1 MRAVIQEAY
10 GSIDALRVCNIERP
24 SIGDDEVLLRV
35 RAASVNPDV
44 WHVLAGLPFVLRLM
58 GVGLRRPKQ
67 PVPGTDAAGIVESVG
82 KNVTRFAPGDEVFGE
97 TVGGH
102 EWQNGG
108 SYAEYAAV
116 REDALELK
124 PPNVA
129 FEEAAS
135 VATSGIIAH
144 RALRDQG
151 NLQTASTV
159 LVNGAGGGVGSIAVQ
174 LAKAHGTEVTGVDC
188 AAKLDMIRSLGA
200 DHVIDY
206 AHEDF
211 TRSGRRYDLIFD
223 VPGNHSFWACRR
235 ALTPEGKYV
244 LIGHDHFGTAGRRIL
259 GSVPRFFGLLALSQ
273 FTSQLSGSDGWRGPN
288 DHLIRL
294 RELLEA
300 RKLTPV
306 IERRY
311 SLEEVAEAIRYLQS
325 GQARGRIVV
334 TP

>member
-10 GSIDALRVCNIERP
+10 GSVDTLRVSSIDRP
-24 SIGDDEVLLRV
+24 AVGDGEVLVQV

-44 WHVLAGLPFVLRLM
+44 WHVLTGRPFILRLL
-58 GVGLRRPKQ
+58 GAGLRRPKQ

-97 TVGGH
+97 TVAEH

-108 SYAEYAAV
+108 SYAEYVAV
-116 REDALELK
+116 REDALERK
-124 PPNVA
+124 PPHVT
-129 FEEAAS
+129 FEQAAS

-151 NLQTASTV
+151 NLRTARTV

-174 LAKAHGTEVTGVDC
+174 IAKAHGAEVTGVDC
-188 AAKLDMIRSLGA
+188 AAKLDSIRALGA

-235 ALTPEGKYV
+235 ALTPEGRYV
-244 LIGHDHFGTAGRRIL
+244 LIGHDHFGTAGHRIL

-273 FTSQLSGSDGWRGPN
+273 FTSQLSGR
-288 DHLIRL
+288 
-294 RELLEA
+294 
-300 RKLTPV
+300 T
-306 IERRY
+306 
-311 SLEEVAEAIRYLQS
+311 
-325 GQARGRIVV
+325 
-334 TP
+334 TT